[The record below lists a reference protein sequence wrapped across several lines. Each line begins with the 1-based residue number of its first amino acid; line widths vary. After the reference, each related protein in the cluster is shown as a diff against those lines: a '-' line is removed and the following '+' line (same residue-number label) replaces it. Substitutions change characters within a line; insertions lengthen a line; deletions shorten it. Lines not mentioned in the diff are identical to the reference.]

1 MRQSIKFLLG
11 DEPRELG
18 SFDPTMTVLDYLRLE
33 EHRTGTKEGCA
44 EGDCGACTIVV
55 GSLEGDIIRYQAVN
69 SCIQFLP
76 TLDSRQLI
84 SVEDLP
90 DPSGSLHPVQTAMV
104 NENASQCGFC
114 TPGFVMSLFALYRE
128 GAAAGEAPDIERIND
143 TLAGNLCR
151 CTGYGPIIEAAR
163 SMYGLADG
171 PDHFERNSEATM
183 VALQALQDDD
193 TIHLTGPD
201 GRQSFAPTTSDAL
214 AEILVVHP
222 EATIIAGA
230 TDVGLWV
237 TKAQRRL
244 DPVIFLDRLGEM
256 QQINESATT
265 IEIGAAVTYTDA
277 EQTIAD
283 HYPDFGE
290 VIRRLGS
297 PPVRNVGT
305 IGGNIANGS
314 PIGDSMPPLIAA
326 GATLN
331 LRRGGERRELPL
343 EDFFIDYNKQD
354 LKSGEFVETI
364 TLPKPAAGNRLCCY
378 KISKRFDQDISAV
391 LAAFNLSIRNGKVE
405 SVRLA
410 FGGMAAVPKRAA
422 AAEGALIG
430 QAWTR
435 PTVESAM
442 TALEEDFTP
451 IDDLRASAGYR
462 MTVARNLLMKAFL
475 ETTEASAATRIIAPR
490 EAAHA

>member
-1 MRQSIKFLLG
+1 MRHSIKFLLG
-11 DEPRELG
+11 DQPRELS
-18 SFDPTMTVLDYLRLE
+18 SFDPTMTVLDYLRIE
-33 EHRTGTKEGCA
+33 ERRTGTKEGCA

-55 GSLEGDIIRYQAVN
+55 GSLEGEKIRYQAVN
-69 SCIQFLP
+69 SCLQFLP
-76 TLDSRQLI
+76 TLDGRQLI

-90 DPSGSLHPVQTAMV
+90 DSSGALHPVQTAMIR
-104 NENASQCGFC
+104 ENASQCGFC

-128 GAAAGEAPDIERIND
+128 GAAAGDPPELETIND
-143 TLAGNLCR
+143 VLAGNLCR

-163 SMYGLADG
+163 TMYEPAAG
-171 PDHFERNSEATM
+171 PDHFERNSAAT
-183 VALQALQDDD
+183 VAALRALQDSQ

-201 GRQSFAPTTSDAL
+201 GAQSFAPTTTDAL
-214 AEILVVHP
+214 AEILAEHP
-222 EATIIAGA
+222 GATLVAGA

-256 QQINESATT
+256 KQIHETATT

-277 EQTIAD
+277 ERMMAD

-290 VIRRLGS
+290 IIRRLGS

-326 GATLN
+326 GATLV
-331 LRRGGERRELPL
+331 LRRGGERRQLPL

-364 TLPKPAAGNRLCCY
+364 TLPKPAPGSRLFCY
-378 KISKRFDQDISAV
+378 KISKRFDQDISAI
-391 LAAFNLSIRNGKVE
+391 LGAFNLTIRDGKVA
-405 SVRLA
+405 SVRIA
-410 FGGMAAVPKRAA
+410 YGGMAATPRRASGAEA
-422 AAEGALIG
+422 ALQGK
-430 QAWTR
+430 AWTR
-435 PTVESAM
+435 KTVDRAVV
-442 TALEEDFTP
+442 ALASDFRP
-451 IDDLRASAGYR
+451 LDDLRASAAYR
-462 MTVARNLLMKAFL
+462 MQVAGNLLVKAYL
-475 ETTEASAATRIIAPR
+475 EAQGAGVETRIIPYR

>member
-18 SFDPTMTVLDYLRLE
+18 SFDPTMTVLDYLRIE

-44 EGDCGACTIVV
+44 EGDCGACTVVV
-55 GSLEGDIIRYQAVN
+55 GSLEGQKIRYQAVN

-76 TLDSRQLI
+76 TLDGRQLI
-84 SVEDLP
+84 SVEDLQ
-90 DPSGSLHPVQTAMV
+90 DTSGALHPVQIAMV
-104 NENASQCGFC
+104 RENASQCGFC
-114 TPGFVMSLFALYRE
+114 TPGFVMSLFALYHQQ
-128 GAAAGEAPDIERIND
+128 AVAGQAPELETIND
-143 TLAGNLCR
+143 VLAGNLCR

-163 SMYGLADG
+163 SMHERADG
-171 PDHFERNSEATM
+171 PDHFERNSEAT
-183 VALQALQDDD
+183 VAALRAIQDDE

-201 GRQSFAPTTSDAL
+201 GRQSWAPTTTDGL
-214 AEILVVHP
+214 AEILAKHP
-222 EATIIAGA
+222 EATLVAGA

-256 QQINESATT
+256 KQVNETVTA

-277 EQTIAD
+277 ERMIAN
-283 HYPDFGE
+283 HYPDFSE
-290 VIRRLGS
+290 IIRRLGS

-326 GATLN
+326 GATLV

-343 EDFFIDYNKQD
+343 EDFFIDYDKQD

-364 TLPKPAAGNRLCCY
+364 TLPKPAPGSRLYCY
-378 KISKRFDQDISAV
+378 KISKRFDQDISAI
-391 LAAFNLSIRNGKVE
+391 LGAFNLTIHAGKVA
-405 SVRLA
+405 SVRIA
-410 FGGMAAVPKRAA
+410 FGGMAATPRRASGAEA
-422 AAEGALIG
+422 ALQGKD
-430 QAWTR
+430 WTR
-435 PTVESAM
+435 ETVDRAVV
-442 TALEEDFTP
+442 ALASDFTP
-451 IDDLRASAGYR
+451 IDDLRASAAYR
-462 MTVARNLLMKAFL
+462 MQVAGNLLVKAYL
-475 ETTEASAATRIIAPR
+475 EAQGDVAETRIIPYR
-490 EAAHA
+490 EAANA